1 MDAKEAFEQFKAA
14 YDQIRSGPG
23 VKRDAEMMKEVSR
36 LLGVAIEAAG
46 RRIDEV
52 WSQSGIVDRTSVQ
65 RWLRGDNMPQPAQV
79 LLLKRFLVPSTADHR
94 SLAISLL
101 DARYRPVISL
111 LLEEEAAGRNMN
123 EEQLIQA
130 LDLVLTSKRTLT
142 PAILRIFLGIE
153 E

>member
-1 MDAKEAFEQFKAA
+1 MDAKEAFQQFKAA

-23 VKRDAEMMKEVSR
+23 TRKDADRKEEAGR
-36 LLGVAIEAAG
+36 LLVVAIEAAG
-46 RRIDEV
+46 KTVEDV
-52 WSQSGIVDRTSVQ
+52 WRQTSIGDRTSIL
-65 RWLRGDNMPQPAQV
+65 RWIRGRNTPQPAQIA
-79 LLLKRFLVPSTADHR
+79 LLEQFLVPDVADHR